1 MKIKQLSAG
10 RDRSMALTV
19 DGTALGWGAVK
30 LLGASLPPGYPG
42 DLCTT
47 NATEI
52 GHNRYA
58 QPQALVFNPGAPFS
72 SIAEGHV
79 QAMAVSRAGDI
90 RAIRPIVSRPQGAA
104 HSILSDLPTAPIHV
118 AQTESSG
125 FALYANGSLWSWGMR
140 ASGQL
145 GRAEPSTQLWQM
157 PSRINGLPPVASLA
171 TGVGHVLALD
181 MQGQV
186 WAWGAN
192 SAGQLGVGS
201 LTASVMPV
209 LIKLPRRIRQIAAG
223 DTHSFA
229 VDERGGLWAW
239 GSNNFG
245 QLGDSDSAYLTK
257 PQRIK
262 TDFSIA
268 LLDAGMFFSVA
279 TSSHGDVFA
288 WGWNGMGQLGQR
300 QLAVSSQP
308 LQIKGLKNVTH
319 LSAGAGHV
327 LAASDA
333 GVYAW
338 GDNRA
343 SACGVFPNQ
352 AVQFEPHLMA
362 FA

>member
-10 RDRSMALTV
+10 RDRSMALTS
-19 DGTALGWGAVK
+19 DGAAFGWGAVK

-42 DLCTT
+42 ELCTT

-58 QPQALVFNPGAPFS
+58 QPQALEFNPDAPFS
-72 SIAEGHV
+72 SIAEGNV
-79 QAMAVSRAGDI
+79 QALAVMRAGNV
-90 RAIRPIVSRPQGAA
+90 RAIRPIVSTNQGAA
-104 HSILSDLPTAPIHV
+104 YSVLGDLPAGAIQV

-125 FALYANGSLWSWGMR
+125 FALYVDGSLWSWGMR
-140 ASGQL
+140 NSGQL
-145 GRAEPSTQLWQM
+145 GRPQSSPEHWQA
-157 PSRINGLPPVASLA
+157 PSRIDGLPPLTSLA

-181 MQGQV
+181 VRGKV

-192 SAGQLGVGS
+192 SAGQLGLGD
-201 LTASVMPV
+201 LKASMLPV
-209 LIKLPRRIRQIAAG
+209 SSKLPTRIKQIAAG

-229 VDERGGLWAW
+229 VDERGQLWAW

-245 QLGDSDSAYLTK
+245 QLGDDSSSYLIK

-279 TSSHGDVFA
+279 TSNHGDVFA
-288 WGWNGMGQLGQR
+288 WGWNGLGQIGQQ
-300 QLAVSSQP
+300 QLAAFSTPQ
-308 LQIKGLKNVTH
+308 QIKGLRQVTH

-327 LAASDA
+327 LAASDS
-333 GVYAW
+333 GVHAW

-343 SACGVFPNQ
+343 SACGAFPNQ
-352 AVQFEPHLMA
+352 AVQVEPQLIS